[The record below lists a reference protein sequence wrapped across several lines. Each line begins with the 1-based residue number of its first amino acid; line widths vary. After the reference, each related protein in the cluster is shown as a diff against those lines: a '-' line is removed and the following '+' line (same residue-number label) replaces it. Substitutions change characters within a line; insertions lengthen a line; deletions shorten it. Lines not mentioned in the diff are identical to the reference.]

1 MKDYDEFFIGD
12 RTSKYD
18 EEDLKAVLSKLDID
32 KFFIRIWEKIEELT
46 PVSITDQDE
55 EETNNS
61 VNSAYRLGYLQGKKD
76 TLHIIDDFEIKIL
89 NYIDEFLK

>member
-1 MKDYDEFFIGD
+1 MKDYDEFFVGD

-18 EEDLKAVLSKLDID
+18 EEDLKAVLSKHDID
-32 KFFIRIWEKIEELT
+32 KFFIRIWKKIEELT
-46 PVSITDQDE
+46 SVSITDQDE
-55 EETNNS
+55 EETNNY
-61 VNSAYRLGYLQGKKD
+61 VDSAYRLGYLQGKKD